1 MASRDFSSDGFM
13 STSADH
19 DTAKPSASSVNRGAS
34 LPSLPSYQPLPS
46 TQSRFAYSVPT
57 PQAYPLPQQYSVSSA
72 TQQPYSSPQP
82 PIGSYLTPQPYPPYL
97 PDQKQDLPYPQPL
110 NYQPASY
117 DSTSSTLGPV
127 AVAGADIS
135 QTAYP
140 TRAEDQYGQTPYSS
154 AAYQTATQQAAPP
167 QAAPQETA
175 QATVLLQPTSLGDA
189 LAQVSVQ
196 DGEEPQSFVSPKT
209 LGSYL
214 KMFPEADNDQGCRI
228 FKYGP
233 NCPTNL
239 LMPLFEHFDFSRFSM
254 FPYGFASDYS
264 IADHWG
270 AGSCNCSKCI
280 DGQLCGHYVLHKNLQ
295 FYTYL
300 DVTPSS
306 SISPRITSKEDS
318 MIISTGSR

>member
-1 MASRDFSSDGFM
+1 MASQDFNSIGTLSNP
-13 STSADH
+13 ADH

-34 LPSLPSYQPLPS
+34 LPSLPSYQPVPS
-46 TQSRFAYSVPT
+46 IQSRLAYPVPT
-57 PQAYPLPQQYSVSSA
+57 YPLPQQYSLSSA

-82 PIGSYLTPQPYPPYL
+82 PVGSYLTPQPYPPYP
-97 PDQKQDLPYPQPL
+97 PDQKQDLPYPQPV
-110 NYQPASY
+110 NYQPVSY
-117 DSTSSTLGPV
+117 DSTSSTLGPI
-127 AVAGADIS
+127 APAGADTF
-135 QTAYP
+135 QTTYP

-154 AAYQTATQQAAPP
+154 ATYQNVTQHAAPP

-175 QATVLLQPTSLGDA
+175 QATAVLQPTSSGDA
-189 LAQVSVQ
+189 LARVSVQ
-196 DGEEPQSFVSPKT
+196 DGEEPQSFISPKA
-209 LGSYL
+209 LASYL

-233 NCPTNL
+233 KCPTSL

-254 FPYGFASDYS
+254 FPYGFASDHAV
-264 IADHWG
+264 ADYWG

-306 SISPRITSKEDS
+306 SVSPRITSKEDS